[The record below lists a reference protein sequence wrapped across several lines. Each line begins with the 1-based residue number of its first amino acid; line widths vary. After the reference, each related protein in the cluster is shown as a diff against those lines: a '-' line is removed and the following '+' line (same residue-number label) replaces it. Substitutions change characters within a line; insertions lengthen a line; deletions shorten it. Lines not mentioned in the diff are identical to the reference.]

1 MVDEPLW
8 ELYERDTAGLAGKVA
23 AFLEQL
29 MANPSAAADLE
40 GEASASP
47 PPTSTVSSSE
57 VKRIVWFCHSQYT
70 LSTFRF
76 SMTCI

>member
-1 MVDEPLW
+1 MW

-57 VKRIVWFCHSQYT
+57 VKNRLVLSFSIYT
-70 LSTFRF
+70 INVSF
-76 SMTCI
+76 